1 MKLTVS
7 PRQYFII
14 AGVAAFMGVFVLATT
29 WPQIHVL
36 AKENPV
42 INVYGMGFMQLI
54 ISIGMIASGRYMRLQ
69 QKYEK
74 LNQHNQSSDPT

>member
-14 AGVAAFMGVFVLATT
+14 AGAAAFTGIFVLATT

-36 AKENPV
+36 AKDNPV
-42 INVYGMGFMQLI
+42 INAYGMGFTQLI
-54 ISIGMIASGRYMRLQ
+54 ISIGMIASGRYMRLK

-74 LNQHNQSSDPT
+74 LDRHNQSSEPT